1 MFPEPVE
8 AGAALSVAS
17 SERRE
22 TPPERRSEGEQFTSA
37 AIIARTRTWK
47 MRFLR
52 ENILTSSESLEIYLF
67 VSWDGITLGLELVE
81 I

>member
-8 AGAALSVAS
+8 PGAALSVAS

-22 TPPERRSEGEQFTSA
+22 TPPERRSEGEQLASA
-37 AIIARTRTWK
+37 AMIVRTRSWK

-52 ENILTSSESLEIYLF
+52 ENILTSSES
-67 VSWDGITLGLELVE
+67 
-81 I
+81 

>member
-22 TPPERRSEGEQFTSA
+22 TPRERRSEGEQLVSA
-37 AIIARTRTWK
+37 AMMARTRTWK

-52 ENILTSSESLEIYLF
+52 ENILTSSES
-67 VSWDGITLGLELVE
+67 
-81 I
+81 